1 MSEHRLWALAH
12 LGTPMALR
20 VAATL
25 RIADRLAKGPS
36 TGEDLAGAVGA
47 DPGALERLMRYLA
60 ARGVFGRDPSGA
72 YTLTPLGEELRE
84 DHPAGMRAMLDLE
97 GWEGRAELSFA
108 HLLHSVRTGE
118 AAFPHQF
125 GHSFWDD
132 LAADPARAAAFDARM
147 AAEMPARAPAIVAG
161 YDWGTLSH
169 LVDVGGG
176 NGSLLIA
183 LLTAFPT
190 LHGTVLDQPETAR
203 TAQAAL
209 ESAGLSERGRAVGGS
224 FFDPLPAGHDGYLLS
239 WILHDWSD
247 DDARVILGR
256 CAEAVRPGGSVFVVE
271 DFGADGESPRTG
283 MDLRMLVYYGGRERG
298 IADLRPLA
306 HDVGLEVASVHPAA
320 NLRIVRLVAC
330 S

>member
-1 MSEHRLWALAH
+1 MSEQRLWALAH

-25 RIADRLAKGPS
+25 RIADRLAKAPG
-36 TGEDLAGAVGA
+36 TGKELAGAVGA

-60 ARGVFGRDPSGA
+60 ARGVFRRDPSGA

-118 AAFPHQF
+118 AAYPRQF
-125 GHSFWDD
+125 GRSFWDD
-132 LAADPARAAAFDARM
+132 LAADPARSAAFDARM

-161 YDWGTLSH
+161 YDWGTLGH

-176 NGSLLIA
+176 DGSLLVA
-183 LLTAFPT
+183 LLTAFPA
-190 LHGTVLDQPETAR
+190 LRGTVLDQPETAAAAR
-203 TAQAAL
+203 AAL
-209 ESAGLSERGRAVGGS
+209 ESAGLAERGSAVGGS
-224 FFDPLPAGHDGYLLS
+224 FFDPLPPGADGYLLS
-239 WILHDWSD
+239 WILHDWND
-247 DDARVILGR
+247 DDARAILRR
-256 CAEAVRPGGSVFVVE
+256 CAQAVRPGGSVFVVE
-271 DFGADGESPRTG
+271 DFGPDGESPRTG

-306 HDVGLEVASVHPAA
+306 HDAGLEIASVHPADT
-320 NLRIVRLVAC
+320 LKIVRLVARP
-330 S
+330 